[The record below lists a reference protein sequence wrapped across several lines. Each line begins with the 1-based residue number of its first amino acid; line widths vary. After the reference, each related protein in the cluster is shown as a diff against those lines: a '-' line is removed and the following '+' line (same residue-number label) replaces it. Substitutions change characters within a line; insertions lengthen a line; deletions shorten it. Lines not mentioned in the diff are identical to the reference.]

1 MKNLPVSKKFYN
13 DIISRIT
20 STFADMNDGE
30 RCLRGAVA
38 MIDGYLSGD
47 NPECADPMIKMVFS
61 LLRPEID
68 RAMARSLR
76 ARQRGRKRKS
86 SSLSPTAS
94 AAAASAPA
102 NSPSTISTLSSIP
115 LTDNS
120 LSFFPLNR
128 RERRL
133 ERQAEKR
140 EARRAMRLK
149 ARKKAAA
156 EAPTTARPHEL
167 TDVKTRGYV

>member
-38 MIDGYLSGD
+38 MIDGYLAGD

-86 SSLSPTAS
+86 SSPSPSAS
-94 AAAASAPA
+94 AAAASPLCRIQPCLWLCTVQETSAFNFIVSLHLFA
-102 NSPSTISTLSSIP
+102 SRTYGVRMCRISL
-115 LTDNS
+115 
-120 LSFFPLNR
+120 
-128 RERRL
+128 
-133 ERQAEKR
+133 
-140 EARRAMRLK
+140 
-149 ARKKAAA
+149 
-156 EAPTTARPHEL
+156 
-167 TDVKTRGYV
+167 